1 MSRKLEFIM
10 DVKEVRRLNLEYLI
24 AAVGSIKALADA
36 VYTDP
41 NYISQIKNGN
51 SGKKMGDK
59 FARKL
64 ESAFSKPIGWMDKL
78 QVSKDDSIGQLNDEG
93 LLSLAVKNV
102 INQLIAA
109 GIYEPKKSID
119 SEAVTS
125 LIVTEY
131 KSLISDKDAT
141 RTGVGDNHQAL

>member
-1 MSRKLEFIM
+1 M

-24 AAVGSIKALADA
+24 AVVGSTKALSDM
-36 VYTDP
+36 VDTDP

-51 SGKKMGDK
+51 SNKKMGDR

-64 ESAFSKPIGWMDKL
+64 EAAFNKPEGWMDQL
-78 QVSKDDSIGQLNDEG
+78 QIANEKKAGNLTDEMLLN
-93 LLSLAVKNV
+93 LAVKHV

-131 KSLISDKDAT
+131 KKLSNKKEST
-141 RTGVGDNHQAL
+141 RSA

>member
-1 MSRKLEFIM
+1 MNKRLEFIM

-24 AAVGSIKALADA
+24 AVIGSIKAFSDLVDTDA
-36 VYTDP
+36 
-41 NYISQIKNGN
+41 NYISQLKNGN
-51 SGKKMGDK
+51 SNKKMGDK

-64 ESAFSKPIGWMDKL
+64 EKAFEKPVGWMDKL
-78 QVSKDDSIGQLNDEG
+78 QVSKDDNVGHLNDED
-93 LLSLAVKNV
+93 LLTLAVKNV

-125 LIVTEY
+125 LIITEY
-131 KSLISDKDAT
+131 KNLINSKDAK
-141 RTGVGDNHQAL
+141 RSGGNESHQAL

>member
-1 MSRKLEFIM
+1 MNKRLEFIM

-24 AAVGSIKALADA
+24 AVIGSIKALSDLVDTDA
-36 VYTDP
+36 
-41 NYISQIKNGN
+41 NYISQLKNGN
-51 SGKKMGDK
+51 SNKKMGDK

-64 ESAFSKPIGWMDKL
+64 EKAFEKPVGWMDKL
-78 QVSKDDSIGQLNDEG
+78 QVSKDDNVGHLNDED
-93 LLSLAVKNV
+93 LLTLAVKNV

-125 LIVTEY
+125 LIITEY
-131 KSLISDKDAT
+131 KNLINIKDAK
-141 RTGVGDNHQAL
+141 RSGGNESHQAL

>member
-1 MSRKLEFIM
+1 MNKRLEFIM

-24 AAVGSIKALADA
+24 AVIGSIKALSDLVDTDA
-36 VYTDP
+36 
-41 NYISQIKNGN
+41 NYISQLKNGN
-51 SGKKMGDK
+51 SNKKMGDK

-64 ESAFSKPIGWMDKL
+64 EKAFEKPVGWMDKL
-78 QVSKDDSIGQLNDEG
+78 QVSKDDNVGHLNDED
-93 LLSLAVKNV
+93 LLTLAVKNV

-125 LIVTEY
+125 LIITEY
-131 KSLISDKDAT
+131 KNLINSKDAK
-141 RTGVGDNHQAL
+141 RSGGNESHQVL